1 MTLPA
6 SPNASNASV
15 ALTAPTA
22 AGLPNGP
29 APAAETP
36 LTIDIVS
43 DVVCPWCYI
52 GKRKLE
58 AALALPQAADLPP
71 VQIRWH
77 PFQLNPDLPEAGMP
91 RKQYL
96 EEKFGGPARA
106 AEIYA
111 RVHAAGAAVGLDL
124 NFGAIQQQ
132 ANTLA
137 AHALIA
143 FAQAADARVRDG
155 RAVDERAVAGP
166 AIDLREMD
174 GHATLANAG
183 NSFGDSVKERL
194 LKAYF
199 VQGRFIGSV
208 DVLAEIAVEAGLDG
222 DAARAYICDAA
233 NRAQVAQ
240 ADAQARQMGVSGVPF
255 FIFNQKVAV
264 SGAQDPA
271 TLLAAMQQAVAEKA
285 HAQRAEA

>member
-1 MTLPA
+1 MTDSTTPFVPTVLAVPTVTLP
-6 SPNASNASV
+6 P
-15 ALTAPTA
+15 AL
-22 AGLPNGP
+22 
-29 APAAETP
+29 

-58 AALALPQAADLPP
+58 AALALPEAADLPP

-124 NFGAIQQQ
+124 KFDAIPQQ

-143 FAQAADARVRDG
+143 FAQEADALDEANAADLPPR
-155 RAVDERAVAGP
+155 RAAPSQAAPPRGAVS
-166 AIDLREMD
+166 
-174 GHATLANAG
+174 HTKWANVGA
-183 NSFGDSVKERL
+183 SLLKERL
-194 LKAYF
+194 MQAYF
-199 VQGRFIGSV
+199 VEGRFIGSI
-208 DVLAEIAVEAGLDG
+208 DVLAQIAIEAGLDG
-222 DAARAYICDAA
+222 DAARAYVTDAKH
-233 NRAQVAQ
+233 RAEVAQ
-240 ADAQARQMGVSGVPF
+240 ADAQARAMGVTGVPF

-264 SGAQDPA
+264 SGAQDPQ
-271 TLLAAMQQAVAEKA
+271 TLLAAMQQAVAGPEP
-285 HAQRAEA
+285 

>member
-1 MTLPA
+1 MTPA
-6 SPNASNASV
+6 
-15 ALTAPTA
+15 
-22 AGLPNGP
+22 
-29 APAAETP
+29 P

-58 AALALPQAADLPP
+58 AALALPEAAALPP

-77 PFQLNPDLPEAGMP
+77 PFQLNPDLPDAGMP

-96 EEKFGGPARA
+96 ENKFGGPQRA

-111 RVHAAGAAVGLDL
+111 RVHAAGAAVGLEL
-124 NFGAIQQQ
+124 NFAGIEQQ

-143 FAQAADARVRDG
+143 FAQEA
-155 RAVDERAVAGP
+155 
-166 AIDLREMD
+166 
-174 GHATLANAG
+174 AG
-183 NSFGDSVKERL
+183 NDASNMAGSDMKERL

-199 VQGRFIGSV
+199 VENRFIGSI
-208 DVLAEIAVEAGLDG
+208 DVLTEIAAEAGLD
-222 DAARAYICDAA
+222 
-233 NRAQVAQ
+233 AQAVRLYLSDPAQRQAVSQ
-240 ADAQARQMGVSGVPF
+240 ADAQARQMGISGVPF

-264 SGAQDPA
+264 SGAQDPQA
-271 TLLAAMQQAVAEKA
+271 LLAAMQQAAA
-285 HAQRAEA
+285 LAS